1 MTSPFIILL
10 AIVWGIFGLWGFLRG
25 WKSALVMLVMIV
37 GSLLLL
43 SIAPEKVAEMFD
55 YINKAVAMAT
65 GGNKDFINTAPS
77 SLVVIILNGA
87 VILGFLLGL
96 LRIFRTKPSFSG
108 FLLGFINGYFYTA
121 YMLAALVPQ
130 WAILPLPI
138 KIPGLTIRPA
148 VNRRPR
154 RRPARVCPAPSWS
167 GIETALRG
175 AMPAVRDRCRHLSI
189 YLADRPHRESKQPEG
204 VNPMSPVDLVFLIVI
219 LLFGIIGIVRGVAKE
234 LGVTVML
241 LARADGLAADWVSMF
256 LPQITSMLNQV
267 FGISPDQRAEIFVAM
282 LPIAS

>member
-1 MTSPFIILL
+1 MTVSFVILL

-25 WKSALVMLVMIV
+25 WKSALVMLVMIL
-37 GSLLLL
+37 GSLLML

-55 YINKAVAMAT
+55 YINKAVEMAT
-65 GGNKDFINTAPS
+65 GGSKPVIDTAPS

-138 KIPGLTIRPA
+138 KIPGLNSVPLSTAIASPPSQGLPGA
-148 VNRRPR
+148 IVEGLETL
-154 RRPARVCPAPSWS
+154 CKAPCLPTAIVA
-167 GIETALRG
+167 GI
-175 AMPAVRDRCRHLSI
+175 
-189 YLADRPHRESKQPEG
+189 
-204 VNPMSPVDLVFLIVI
+204 FLFI
-219 LLFGIIGIVRGVAKE
+219 LL
-234 LGVTVML
+234 TVL
-241 LARADGLAADWVSMF
+241 VSNR
-256 LPQITSMLNQV
+256 SSRK
-267 FGISPDQRAEIFVAM
+267 G
-282 LPIAS
+282 